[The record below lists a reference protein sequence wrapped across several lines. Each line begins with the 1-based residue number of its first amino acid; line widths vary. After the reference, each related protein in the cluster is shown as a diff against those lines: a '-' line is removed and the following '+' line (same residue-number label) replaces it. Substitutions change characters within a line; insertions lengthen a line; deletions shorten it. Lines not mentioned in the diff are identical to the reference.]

1 MAPQGLVSRILLKT
15 GELCFQF
22 SGVASYKIFFNE
34 MDIKIASS
42 EISEILKS
50 CVLCF
55 IGCLW
60 ICIVH
65 EVWLEV
71 DLVGLLNVRSL
82 WYLVCCC

>member
-1 MAPQGLVSRILLKT
+1 
-15 GELCFQF
+15 
-22 SGVASYKIFFNE
+22 

-55 IGCLW
+55 IGYLW

-65 EVWLEV
+65 EVQLKV

-82 WYLVCCC
+82 WYAVVMNVNFEYFSESVETMSLSIST